1 MNKTYLLKVAA
12 DGTITRVPIE
22 SAENIPQLLRE
33 GVGGWLELVPNK
45 TEFDLF
51 IDEEGKLFV
60 DEDGK
65 LKQKPY
71 NSLLTKFVQGC
82 LMPDD
87 YIVGDGIIA
96 AHDEEGETLGLT
108 DEQCDRLEALL
119 KP

>member
-51 IDEEGKLFV
+51 IDEE
-60 DEDGK
+60 GK

>member
-51 IDEEGKLFV
+51 IDEEGKLNR
-60 DEDGK
+60 
-65 LKQKPY
+65 KPY

-87 YIVGDGIIA
+87 FIVGDGIIA

-108 DEQCDRLEALL
+108 AEQCDRLEALL